1 MMTLVLDRVAPEQTL
16 VLLKLENVR
25 DLHQALRALAFR
37 ENCVVDISKNG
48 LRIVVDDQNCV
59 QGIAYFKSDLFTE
72 FILNED
78 VVTFRIPLPIF
89 TGCLSAFGAG
99 VSAVMKMTYNG
110 FGEPLKVMVEKDGI
124 VARSLIKTQ
133 NPDIILDFDFN
144 PATVAAKV
152 IMKPRMLKETFHE
165 LDQSSRSV
173 SFKVDRFSLSVT
185 TEGDLGKIKTKF
197 PHYSEQIER
206 FECKQDIEFTYRLSL
221 VKRMTPSLNICSK
234 LSLRIDHRG
243 ILSVQFMVKHNE
255 DNRIFL
261 EFFCVPDIPTSEEE
275 NIFMD

>member
-1 MMTLVLDRVAPEQTL
+1 MTLVLDRVAPEQTL

-133 NPDIILDFDFN
+133 NPDIVNNLQILDFDFN

-221 VKRMTPSLNICSK
+221 KWLTTAAQLTDL
-234 LSLRIDHRG
+234 LSQIYRSRA
-243 ILSVQFMVKHNE
+243 E
-255 DNRIFL
+255 Y
-261 EFFCVPDIPTSEEE
+261 
-275 NIFMD
+275 